1 MDKLKKIFLKKNREP
16 EVIENVSEVKD
27 ISFEDK
33 FLKESQKATEILN
46 KSIMNGSFSQL
57 PAQIS
62 KIATETTER
71 EYVFKYERRYIDKVV
86 SAIGILINL
95 LCLYFIFV
103 LIGTLIYSKDFIIL
117 SILGIIASVVIF
129 ILNILVVRKSVSISH
144 FYKRYDLYYGDLRYK
159 DKDIE
164 LIGDLADYSKIPVA
178 QVIKDLNM
186 AIDLKLIPQGH
197 FGTDNLI
204 FIVSNEMYEK
214 YKKQQA
220 SYDRYYKKK
229 AEERLRMGERT
240 EEIQALL
247 DQGQEYIEK
256 IHQSNDIIKDKEI
269 SDKLD
274 KMEKIVSMIFYE
286 LDLSP
291 QYADKLGMFMN
302 YYLPTTKKLLDSY
315 IEIDEKEVKGKSL
328 EKSKKDIAEAFDK
341 LIVSFDSILD
351 KFYQAKELDIASDI
365 STMEILMKQ
374 ENLMK

>member
-46 KSIMNGSFSQL
+46 KSILNGSFSQL

-95 LCLYFIFV
+95 VCLYFIFV
-103 LIGTLIYSKDFIIL
+103 LIGTLIYSKDFMIL

-129 ILNILVVRKSVSISH
+129 ILNILVVRNSVSISH
-144 FYKRYDLYYGDLRYK
+144 FYKRYDLYYEDLRY
-159 DKDIE
+159 KDIE

-204 FIVSNEMYEK
+204 FI
-214 YKKQQA
+214 
-220 SYDRYYKKK
+220 
-229 AEERLRMGERT
+229 
-240 EEIQALL
+240 
-247 DQGQEYIEK
+247 
-256 IHQSNDIIKDKEI
+256 
-269 SDKLD
+269 
-274 KMEKIVSMIFYE
+274 
-286 LDLSP
+286 
-291 QYADKLGMFMN
+291 
-302 YYLPTTKKLLDSY
+302 
-315 IEIDEKEVKGKSL
+315 
-328 EKSKKDIAEAFDK
+328 
-341 LIVSFDSILD
+341 
-351 KFYQAKELDIASDI
+351 
-365 STMEILMKQ
+365 
-374 ENLMK
+374 

>member
-1 MDKLKKIFLKKNREP
+1 
-16 EVIENVSEVKD
+16 
-27 ISFEDK
+27 
-33 FLKESQKATEILN
+33 
-46 KSIMNGSFSQL
+46 
-57 PAQIS
+57 
-62 KIATETTER
+62 
-71 EYVFKYERRYIDKVV
+71 
-86 SAIGILINL
+86 
-95 LCLYFIFV
+95 
-103 LIGTLIYSKDFIIL
+103 
-117 SILGIIASVVIF
+117 
-129 ILNILVVRKSVSISH
+129 
-144 FYKRYDLYYGDLRYK
+144 
-159 DKDIE
+159 
-164 LIGDLADYSKIPVA
+164 
-178 QVIKDLNM
+178 M

>member
-46 KSIMNGSFSQL
+46 KSILNGSFSQL

-62 KIATETTER
+62 KIATETTEI

-95 LCLYFIFV
+95 VCLYFIFV

-144 FYKRYDLYYGDLRYK
+144 FYKRYDLYYEDLRY
-159 DKDIE
+159 KDIE

-178 QVIKDLNM
+178 QVIKDLNI

-204 FIVSNEMYEK
+204 LIVSNEMYEK

>member
-144 FYKRYDLYYGDLRYK
+144 FYKRYDLYYVDLRYK

-204 FIVSNEMYEK
+204 LIVSNEMYEK